1 MMAVD
6 IFAKIGDIK
15 GESQD
20 AKHKEEIDVYSW
32 SWGVAQNGTMAA
44 GGGGGAGKAS
54 FHDLTFVHNV
64 DKASPNLLKACAS
77 GKHIPEATIV
87 QRKAGEG
94 QQEYIVVKMTDV
106 MITNVSSSG
115 SGGEMTESVALQ
127 FAKVELEYKPQKA
140 DGSLDAGLFF
150 KYDLKQNKTF

>member
-1 MMAVD
+1 MAVD

-32 SWGVAQNGTMAA
+32 SWGVAQTGTMAA
-44 GGGGGAGKAS
+44 GGGGGAGKAN

-64 DKASPNLLKACAS
+64 DKASPNLLNACAS

-94 QQEYIVVKMTDV
+94 QQEYIIVKMTDV

-115 SGGEMTESVALQ
+115 SGGDMTESVALQ